1 MKEEGSTA
9 EAPRRREDEERKKEK
24 EKREGEDRKRRVET
38 QTSEDFCC
46 LSLRLGASVVLFSL
60 APASAGVCAE

>member
-38 QTSEDFCC
+38 QTSEEFSC
-46 LSLRLGASVVLFSL
+46 LALRLCVSAVRFSL
-60 APASAGVCAE
+60 CLPP